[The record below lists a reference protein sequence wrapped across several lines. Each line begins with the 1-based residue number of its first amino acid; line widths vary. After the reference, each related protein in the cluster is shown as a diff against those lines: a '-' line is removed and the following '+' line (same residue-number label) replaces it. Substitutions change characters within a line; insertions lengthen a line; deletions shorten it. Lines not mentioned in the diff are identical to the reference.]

1 MKLSVIIPMYNEK
14 AIAAGCAASLTK
26 RLEADAMA
34 ESYEYEI
41 IFSDDGSSDG
51 CGDAVREFAASQAL
65 EFGEVR
71 VITSPENE
79 GKGGAVRRGML
90 AAEGEF
96 VLFTDCDLAYG
107 AESVVDMFRAESEVY
122 EKDSSSAVMIGSRAV
137 HKDGYSGYTF
147 MRRLAS
153 KAFILLLSRSAG
165 FSHSDSQSGIKI
177 FRREAAREIF
187 SLCTVNGWAFDFE
200 VLMIAEKLGY
210 SIREFPV
217 RVINHRESK
226 IHLVSDTLKM
236 VSDVRKIKKRVDG
249 LDFGK

>member
-1 MKLSVIIPMYNEK
+1 MKLSIIIPMYNEK
-14 AIAAGCAASLTK
+14 AIAASCAASLTK
-26 RLEADAMA
+26 RLEEDAMA
-34 ESYEYEI
+34 QSYQYEI

-51 CGDAVREFAASQAL
+51 CGDAVREFAASHPQVC
-65 EFGEVR
+65 GEVK

-90 AAEGEF
+90 SASGDF
-96 VLFTDCDLAYG
+96 ILFTDCDLAYG
-107 AESVVDMFRAESEVY
+107 VDAVVEMFRAESEVY
-122 EKDSSSAVMIGSRAV
+122 EKDCSCCVMIGSRAI

-153 KAFILLLSRSAG
+153 RTFVKLLSKTAG

-200 VLMIAEKLGY
+200 ALLIAEKLGY

-217 RVINHRESK
+217 CVINHRESK
-226 IHLVSDTLKM
+226 IRLFSDTIKM
-236 VSDVRKIKKRVDG
+236 ISDVKKIKKRVET
-249 LDFGK
+249 LDLKK